1 MIDRM
6 TLVTILLMAM
16 STYVTR
22 ILGYMVLR
30 NRSLSPRMRAV
41 MENVPGCV
49 LISVIAPAFVSD
61 QPANLLALAITLLA
75 AIRLSILPTV
85 MIGILST
92 GLLRHLVN

>member
-1 MIDRM
+1 
-6 TLVTILLMAM
+6 
-16 STYVTR
+16 
-22 ILGYMVLR
+22 
-30 NRSLSPRMRAV
+30 MRAV

-92 GLLRHLVN
+92 GLLRHLVS